1 MITSYFISIVILLI
15 ISVLESTWLSAI
27 TIFRPDISI
36 LVLIYISFYSN
47 SAQGIVSGF
56 FSGLIIDGT
65 SLAPW
70 GYTAFMRTI
79 LAWIYS
85 IFSGKLILDKIF
97 IPMLM
102 GFTATIAKY
111 IIMLFL
117 FLLFKTP
124 SLLSS
129 IINYNTLLEIGL
141 NSLAAPIVFFLLS
154 LLFKFINPKK
164 ERL

>member
-1 MITSYFISIVILLI
+1 MITSYI
-15 ISVLESTWLSAI
+15 ISVVVLLIVSVIESTWLSAL
-27 TIFRPDISI
+27 TIFRPDISL
-36 LVLIYISFYSN
+36 LVLIYISFYSS

-70 GYTAFMRTI
+70 GYTALMRTI

-85 IFSGKLILDKIF
+85 LFSGKLILDKIF

-102 GFTATIAKY
+102 GFTATLSKY

-124 SLLSS
+124 STISS

-141 NSLAAPIVFFLLS
+141 NTLAAPIVFFLLS
-154 LLFKFINPKK
+154 LLFNLINHKK